1 MKKILLFVFCV
12 PFLINAQVSLSIEE
26 KEQGMSKG
34 TQPSFVIDIPK
45 VDLKTV
51 TKDFSKYIKKGSKG
65 KVEEKGG
72 EVVLIGAA
80 NSEVSPLPF
89 NIFAR
94 FVQSPKGVQLSAW
107 ISEGETFVG
116 DKTAASKAAAFK
128 NYIRKFAVEAY
139 TEAVKEELKAEESKL
154 KDEKKKLED
163 FQKDEKKAESN
174 IQSHKAEIAS
184 REKKIK
190 EEEQNIEIA
199 KNNQQ
204 SQKGAVASQEE
215 VVNVVKKKMNGIR

>member
-1 MKKILLFVFCV
+1 MKKILSLFFCL
-12 PFLINAQVSLSIEE
+12 PFLLHAQVNLTVEE
-26 KEQGMSKG
+26 KEQGMSRG
-34 TQPSFVIDIPK
+34 TQPSFVIDIPQ
-45 VDLKTV
+45 VDLKTA

-65 KVEEKGG
+65 KVEEIGG
-72 EVVLIGAA
+72 EIVLIGAA

-89 NIFAR
+89 NIYAR

-107 ISEGETFVG
+107 MSEGETFIG

-139 TEAVKEELKAEESKL
+139 TDAVKEELKAEESKL
-154 KDEKKKLED
+154 KDENKKLED

-190 EEEQNIEIA
+190 EEEQNIETA
-199 KNNQQ
+199 KKNQQ
-204 SQKGAVASQEE
+204 SQKGAVSSQEE
-215 VVNVVKKKMNGIR
+215 VVNVVKKKLSTIR